1 MYKSL
6 CTDGLGV
13 SIRQN
18 ELIELALT
26 YGYKGIEID
35 MEDMVG
41 RAEKMGDEFATQF
54 VNAANV
60 DISTFELPIDF
71 GATEADF
78 KAQTGKLEKVCE
90 LAKSIGAQHCY
101 IRLKPTHES
110 LQYQENFE
118 QHRGRIAEV
127 ADKLQAV
134 GTKIGLQFMAG
145 GAASED
151 MRFIQQPD
159 EVLALIKSI
168 GHDNVGFVLDTWN
181 WQVAGGTSS
190 ELKELDLD
198 KVFEVRLAD
207 PEDGFDPANIDR
219 SKRLEPGQNANSLC
233 QPTLDWLVE
242 REYAGPVALT
252 AQINKQPGNSG
263 ELLFQRI
270 GKVLDQMLDGTHGKE
285 EEVVDA
291 DAEASA
297 EAGEGD
303 AKDEAKAA
311 DTKTDAGDASDA
323 KVATSSS

>member
-35 MEDMVG
+35 MDDMVG

-71 GATEADF
+71 GATEDDF
-78 KAQTGKLEKVCE
+78 KAQAGKLEKVCE
-90 LAKSIGAQHCY
+90 LAKSIGAKHCY
-101 IRLKPTHES
+101 IKVKSTHPA

-118 QHRGRIAEV
+118 KHRARIADI
-127 ADKLQAV
+127 ADKLAAV
-134 GTKIGLQFMAG
+134 GTRIGLQFAAG
-145 GAASED
+145 GSAGDD
-151 MRFIQQPD
+151 MRFVHQPD
-159 EVLALIKSI
+159 EILALVKSI

-181 WQVAGGTSS
+181 WQVSGATMS
-190 ELKELDLD
+190 ELKELDLT

-207 PEDGFDPANIDR
+207 PEDGFDATNIDR
-219 SKRLEPGQNANSLC
+219 TKRLEPGQNSTSLC
-233 QPTLDWLVE
+233 QTTLDWLNE
-242 REYAGPVALT
+242 SNYEGPIALT
-252 AQINKQPGNSG
+252 AQVQKQSGNAG

-270 GKVLDQMLDGTHGKE
+270 AKVLDQMQEGTHGKQPE
-285 EEVVDA
+285 EAPADPEAATGEEATEDA
-291 DAEASA
+291 
-297 EAGEGD
+297 
-303 AKDEAKAA
+303 
-311 DTKTDAGDASDA
+311 T
-323 KVATSSS
+323 VATSSS